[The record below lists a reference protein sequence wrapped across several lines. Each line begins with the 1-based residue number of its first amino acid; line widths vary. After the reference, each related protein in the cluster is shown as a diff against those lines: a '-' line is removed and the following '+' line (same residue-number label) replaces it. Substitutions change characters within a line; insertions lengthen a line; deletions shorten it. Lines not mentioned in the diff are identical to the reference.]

1 MIVWHNHVMR
11 FLHSRHRTSRDQGI
25 QLRKCWDLEI
35 GLLSLSSSFW
45 QFDRFLAS
53 TRGAINCRFLS
64 FVRRSYGDR
73 AVDRQSLLVFDD
85 DSLRFAR
92 SSERVEVTSYPLHF
106 DDMTTDL
113 CEGSGQP
120 DCRTL
125 FLFDDFIVVP
135 HESE

>member
-1 MIVWHNHVMR
+1 MLGPRNRAVVA
-11 FLHSRHRTSRDQGI
+11 FLFVLAVRSIPRVNERGDQ
-25 QLRKCWDLEI
+25 LPLP
-35 GLLSLSSSFW
+35 
-45 QFDRFLAS
+45 
-53 TRGAINCRFLS
+53 

-135 HESE
+135 RESE